1 MVLSIQGR
9 AIIATIAGVDDE
21 STLFDGVGNH
31 SAEQAPR
38 PDGVVVARD
47 EVLDHIRIAVGVDHG
62 DDRNAQLV
70 RLGHRYVLLHGVQD
84 EDGVG
89 QALHVL
95 DATQVALELHQ
106 LAAQQQGLL
115 LGHRLE
121 LAGVAHALVLLHLGY
136 ALRDRLEVREHAAQP
151 PLVHIG
157 HAALLGVGTDGVLGL
172 ALRADEQHPPAIG
185 DEIADERVRGF
196 DPLERLLEVDDVDTR
211 PLAVDESPHPRIPT
225 AGLVS
230 EVDACL
236 EQLLH
241 GHDCHVVPSL
251 PIGSSRPHLA
261 PGGDRGWMGVFGSG
275 MAQVVPDRA

>member
-1 MVLSIQGR
+1 MVLRIQGWT
-9 AIIATIAGVDDE
+9 IIATTTGVDDE
-21 STLFDGVGNH
+21 PTLFDGIGH
-31 SAEQAPR
+31 HPTEQATR
-38 PDGVVVARD
+38 PDGVVVAGD
-47 EVLDHIRIAVGVDHG
+47 EVLDHIRVAVGVDHG

-70 RLGHRYVLLHGVQD
+70 RLGHRDVLLHGVQH

-95 DATQVALELHQ
+95 DAAQVALELLQ
-106 LAAQQQGLL
+106 LAAQHQGLL

-121 LAGVAHALVLLHLGY
+121 LAGVAHSLVLLHLGD

-157 HAALLGVGTDGVLGL
+157 HAGLLGVGTDGVLGL
-172 ALRADEQHPPAIG
+172 ALRADEQHPAAIG

-211 PLAVDESPHPRIPT
+211 PLAVDESPHPRVPT

-230 EVDACL
+230 EVDTCL

-241 GHDCHVVPSL
+241 GHDGHVVVSL

-261 PGGDRGWMGVFGSG
+261 PGGDRGWMGVF
-275 MAQVVPDRA
+275 